1 MGTVLLI
8 ALSLLCFVTG
18 PALALV
24 IVSAVR
30 RSARHVAA
38 ELRRGADESGSGGS
52 VTRSTGTRSGT
63 GHP

>member
-8 ALSLLCFVTG
+8 ALGLLCFVTG

-24 IVSAVR
+24 IVFAVR
-30 RSARHVAA
+30 GSTRHVAA
-38 ELRRGADESGSGGS
+38 ERRRGGGEPGPSGSAR
-52 VTRSTGTRSGT
+52 RSTGTWSGT